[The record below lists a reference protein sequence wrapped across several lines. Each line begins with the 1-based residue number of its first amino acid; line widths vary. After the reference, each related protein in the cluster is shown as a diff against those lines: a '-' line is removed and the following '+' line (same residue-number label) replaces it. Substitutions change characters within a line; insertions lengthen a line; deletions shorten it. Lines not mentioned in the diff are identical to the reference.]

1 MLESVDAPVGLEVG
15 RGTFIEEET
24 RRRVLEILLDKSFLQ
39 VLFVD
44 LPVTSELTLLK

>member
-15 RGTFIEEET
+15 RGFIEEET